1 MFIPSLLMLLGST
14 AAAITI
20 PLDLG
25 TRRTQATGTEHELIE
40 RQWAGKCT
48 IGMDF
53 ENQYNW
59 NSYIVGSDGRQTN
72 NQASKSDYGSTGVK
86 VEGRGSYGGASGG
99 DYFIVGYTGRGFEP
113 FWSCSVTFNGVT
125 FDVASAPA
133 GTCDFYNPRTKHGVS
148 DSKSFSCRG
157 HMLTLCSVVADLIVF
172 RLDIVLAAPDI
183 WRSNIQ
189 NWMVYHLS
197 NRLILLGHI
206 SSVSFALLTT
216 ALEYISLSK
225 VARNQ
230 ALRTIP
236 SASPRN
242 PPSSFPM

>member
-206 SSVSFALLTT
+206 SSVSFALLSTT
-216 ALEYISLSK
+216 DLKLVLAF
-225 VARNQ
+225 R
-230 ALRTIP
+230 
-236 SASPRN
+236 
-242 PPSSFPM
+242 SFFTCILYHVLCLP